1 MIRLVFGLLGLL
13 IVLAIVGKL
22 AGRFAQSLG
31 ARPVPV
37 PASAASASAPARQLP
52 QHYQQA
58 LEEAMRQGR
67 AHLPDEAR

>member
-13 IVLAIVGKL
+13 VVLAIVAKL
-22 AGRFAQSLG
+22 AGQSVKSLG
-31 ARPVPV
+31 ARPAPA
-37 PASAASASAPARQLP
+37 PASAASTPVPARQLP

-67 AHLPDEAR
+67 ARLPDEAR